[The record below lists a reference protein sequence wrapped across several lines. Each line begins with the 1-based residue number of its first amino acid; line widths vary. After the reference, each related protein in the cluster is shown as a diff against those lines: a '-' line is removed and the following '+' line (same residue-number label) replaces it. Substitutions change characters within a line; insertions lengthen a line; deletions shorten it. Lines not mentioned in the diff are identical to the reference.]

1 MDIRARSSVILL
13 VILMLV
19 FLSAAVTGF
28 YLYNKEHIRNIELEE
43 RVEELSIK
51 QKITEAKFIEAQKVI
66 STLEEKIK
74 DSVTQINTL
83 TDEINKEKASKEDAL
98 SGMEELMQ
106 EIEEQKTL
114 KLELESK
121 LSQAQDAVKTM
132 QGKLSVLESDKKDLA
147 LKLKDLEEKTAGVEL
162 GKIVVSPEPDKVTT
176 AKGKKKAPAA
186 KASKEAPIMPVAA
199 GKVLEGKVLV
209 INKEYNFVVINM
221 GSKDGVNLGQVFTI
235 ARGNNILGDVKVEKL
250 HDSMAAA
257 GFITEDT
264 KNKVREG
271 DKVVRKG

>member
-1 MDIRARSSVILL
+1 
-13 VILMLV
+13 MLV

-51 QKITEAKFIEAQKVI
+51 QKITEAKFLEAQKVI

-98 SGMEELMQ
+98 SGMEELRQ

-132 QGKLSVLESDKKDLA
+132 QGKLSALESDKKDLS

-162 GKIVVSPEPDKVTT
+162 GKIVVSPEPDKATT

-186 KASKEAPIMPVAA
+186 KASKEAPIAPIAS

-209 INKEYNFVVINM
+209 VNKEYNFVVINM
-221 GSKDGVNLGQVFTI
+221 GSKDGVSLGQVFTI
-235 ARGNNILGDVKVEKL
+235 SRGNNILGDVKVEKL

>member
-1 MDIRARSSVILL
+1 MDIRARSSVVLL
-13 VILMLV
+13 VVLMLV

-51 QKITEAKFIEAQKVI
+51 QKITEAKFLEAQKVI

-98 SGMEELMQ
+98 SGMEELRQ

-132 QGKLSVLESDKKDLA
+132 QGKLSALESDKKDLS

-162 GKIVVSPEPDKVTT
+162 GKIVVSPEPDKATT

-186 KASKEAPIMPVAA
+186 KASKEAPITPIAS

-209 INKEYNFVVINM
+209 VNKEYNFVVINM
-221 GSKDGVNLGQVFTI
+221 GSKDGVSLGQVFTI
-235 ARGNNILGDVKVEKL
+235 SRGNNILGDVKVEKL

>member
-1 MDIRARSSVILL
+1 
-13 VILMLV
+13 MLV

-51 QKITEAKFIEAQKVI
+51 QKITEAKFLEAQKVI

-98 SGMEELMQ
+98 SGMEELRQ

-132 QGKLSVLESDKKDLA
+132 QGKLSALESDKKDLA

-162 GKIVVSPEPDKVTT
+162 GKIVVSPEPDKATT
-176 AKGKKKAPAA
+176 ARGKKKAPAA
-186 KASKEAPIMPVAA
+186 KAVKEAPIAPVAS

-209 INKEYNFVVINM
+209 VNKEYNFVVINM
-221 GSKDGVNLGQVFTI
+221 GSKDGVSLGQVFTI
-235 ARGNNILGDVKVEKL
+235 SRGNNVLGDVKVEKL

>member
-1 MDIRARSSVILL
+1 MDIRARSSVVLL
-13 VILMLV
+13 VVLMLV

-51 QKITEAKFIEAQKVI
+51 QKITEAKFLEAQKVI

-98 SGMEELMQ
+98 SGMEELRQ

-132 QGKLSVLESDKKDLA
+132 QGRLSALESDKKDLS

-162 GKIVVSPEPDKVTT
+162 GKIVVSPEPDKATT

-186 KASKEAPIMPVAA
+186 KASKEAPITPIAS

-209 INKEYNFVVINM
+209 VNKEYNFVVINM
-221 GSKDGVNLGQVFTI
+221 GSKDGVSLGQVFTI
-235 ARGNNILGDVKVEKL
+235 SRGNNILGDVKVEKL